1 MKTII
6 TSVLGLVLF
15 SMSVMAQNN
24 ATNVTKTQSTPA
36 PAAVS
41 APAQNNTLITK
52 EVKAEAQT
60 AEDVKTDKNYTSF
73 NSDYIEAGI
82 TAAFQTDT
90 GIGGY
95 ALWNGIIIDRMDNG
109 FAMDMKFGGSYLSM
123 HHQILNVNG
132 AVIPSYKISKGGIDY
147 TFFGAVELGYG
158 SIWDDPT
165 KGNDVSDI
173 AYGLSTGVEISV
185 WGMYLKP
192 FYRWTNYDRFEGYS
206 TITNHGVGL
215 EWSYVIPEMSVPVA
229 IVVGYEHVFSTNEK
243 MFDNEDRIT
252 FGLRYH
258 F

>member
-1 MKTII
+1 MKKII
-6 TSVLGLVLF
+6 TSIIVLAFAGL
-15 SMSVMAQNN
+15 SVSAQNS
-24 ATNVTKTQSTPA
+24 ANVQTKVNNNTP
-36 PAAVS
+36 AVS
-41 APAQNNTLITK
+41 APSQTVAKTET
-52 EVKAEAQT
+52 KAEAKT

-90 GIGGY
+90 GLGGY

-206 TITNHGVGL
+206 TITNHGVGI

>member
-1 MKTII
+1 MKKII
-6 TSVLGLVLF
+6 TSVVLALAAI
-15 SMSVMAQNN
+15 SVVAQT
-24 ATNVTKTQSTPA
+24 ANVTKITSTTVSTPSQVVQTTQ
-36 PAAVS
+36 P
-41 APAQNNTLITK
+41 
-52 EVKAEAQT
+52 KAETQT
-60 AEDVKTDKNYTSF
+60 VEDVKTDKNYTSF

-90 GIGGY
+90 GLGGY

-109 FAMDMKFGGSYLSM
+109 FAMDMKFGVSYLSM

>member
-1 MKTII
+1 MKKII
-6 TSVLGLVLF
+6 TSIIVLAFAGL
-15 SMSVMAQNN
+15 SVSAQNS
-24 ATNVTKTQSTPA
+24 ANVQTKVNTTP
-36 PAAVS
+36 AVS
-41 APAQNNTLITK
+41 APSQTVAKTET
-52 EVKAEAQT
+52 KAEAKT
-60 AEDVKTDKNYTSF
+60 AEDVNTDKNYTSF

-95 ALWNGIIIDRMDNG
+95 ALWNGIIVDRMDNG
-109 FAMDMKFGGSYLSM
+109 FAMDMKFGVSYLSM

-185 WGMYLKP
+185 WGMYVKP
-192 FYRWTNYDRFEGYS
+192 FYRWTNYERFGDYS

>member
-1 MKTII
+1 MKKII
-6 TSVLGLVLF
+6 TSIIVLAFAGF
-15 SMSVMAQNN
+15 SVSAQNS
-24 ATNVTKTQSTPA
+24 ANVQTKVNNNTP
-36 PAAVS
+36 AVS
-41 APAQNNTLITK
+41 APSQTVAKTET
-52 EVKAEAQT
+52 KAEAKT

-90 GIGGY
+90 GLGGY

-109 FAMDMKFGGSYLSM
+109 FAMDMKFGVSYLSM

-229 IVVGYEHVFSTNEK
+229 IVVGYEHVFSTNEE

>member
-1 MKTII
+1 MKKII
-6 TSVLGLVLF
+6 TSIIVLAFAGL
-15 SMSVMAQNN
+15 SVSAQNN
-24 ATNVTKTQSTPA
+24 ANVQTKVNNNTP
-36 PAAVS
+36 AVS
-41 APAQNNTLITK
+41 APSQTVAKTET
-52 EVKAEAQT
+52 KAEAKT

-90 GIGGY
+90 GLGGY

-109 FAMDMKFGGSYLSM
+109 FAMDMKFGVSYLSM
-123 HHQILNVNG
+123 HHQILNING

-158 SIWDDPT
+158 SIWNDTT

-206 TITNHGVGL
+206 TITNHGVGV

>member
-1 MKTII
+1 MKKII
-6 TSVLGLVLF
+6 ISIIVLAFAGLSV
-15 SMSVMAQNN
+15 SAQNN
-24 ATNVTKTQSTPA
+24 ANVQTKVNNNTP
-36 PAAVS
+36 AVS
-41 APAQNNTLITK
+41 APSQTVAKTET
-52 EVKAEAQT
+52 KAEAKT
-60 AEDVKTDKNYTSF
+60 AEEVKTDKNYTSF

-90 GIGGY
+90 GLGGY

-229 IVVGYEHVFSTNEK
+229 IVVGYEHVFSTNEE